1 MPFRLIAKFAVL
13 GTLFIFLLIAL
24 AAIGGMVSERRGRL
38 AEVEDEIASSFA
50 GEQQILGPFLV
61 LRVREDWTRRE
72 YNKENNTWFES
83 PQTATREVAV
93 YPDLLDMDT
102 TLSVEE
108 RRRGIFKA
116 RVFQSESQLT
126 GRITLPTLDS
136 IRAVDGA
143 QVTVLDTSLLLLVSD
158 PRGLSRIP
166 SLEWDGASPEWKA
179 GTPSEQRLPGIHA
192 VLKDRPGDSPRP
204 IDFRIALHLYGM
216 GGLHVTPIATDN
228 RLRLKSAWPHPS
240 FVGQFLPLQ
249 RDVRDDGFSAEWSVN
264 GLASTARQALGKRE
278 DLQQYGVYLIDPIN
292 PYPMTDRALKYGFL
306 FIGITFAAFFLFEV
320 TRDLRIHPIQY
331 GFVGFAQALFFLLLL
346 SLSEHLPFGV
356 SYAVATLATT
366 GLLTYYLSAVLRSFR
381 RGLGFGALL
390 TALYAALYGLLQSE
404 DNALVAGSL
413 LLFVLLTAV
422 MVLTR
427 KLDWYKLTMPAP
439 SKQA

>member
-1 MPFRLIAKFAVL
+1 M
-13 GTLFIFLLIAL
+13 
-24 AAIGGMVSERRGRL
+24 
-38 AEVEDEIASSFA
+38 
-50 GEQQILGPFLV
+50 
-61 LRVREDWTRRE
+61 
-72 YNKENNTWFES
+72 
-83 PQTATREVAV
+83 
-93 YPDLLDMDT
+93 
-102 TLSVEE
+102 
-108 RRRGIFKA
+108 
-116 RVFQSESQLT
+116 
-126 GRITLPTLDS
+126 
-136 IRAVDGA
+136 
-143 QVTVLDTSLLLLVSD
+143 
-158 PRGLSRIP
+158 
-166 SLEWDGASPEWKA
+166 
-179 GTPSEQRLPGIHA
+179 
-192 VLKDRPGDSPRP
+192 
-204 IDFRIALHLYGM
+204 
-216 GGLHVTPIATDN
+216 
-228 RLRLKSAWPHPS
+228 
-240 FVGQFLPLQ
+240 
-249 RDVRDDGFSAEWSVN
+249 
-264 GLASTARQALGKRE
+264 
-278 DLQQYGVYLIDPIN
+278 
-292 PYPMTDRALKYGFL
+292 
-306 FIGITFAAFFLFEV
+306 